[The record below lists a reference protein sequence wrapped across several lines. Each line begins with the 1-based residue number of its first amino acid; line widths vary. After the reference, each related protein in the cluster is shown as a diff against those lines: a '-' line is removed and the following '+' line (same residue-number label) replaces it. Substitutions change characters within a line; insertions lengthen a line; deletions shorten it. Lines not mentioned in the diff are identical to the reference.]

1 MEPSVV
7 RSVVELDE
15 ALMPSRLATSPVA
28 YAPTMGALHGG
39 HAALM
44 RAARA
49 LGDVVVA
56 SIFVNP
62 TQFGAGEDLHTYPR
76 TLEDDIDICGRENVD
91 IVFVPDVA
99 TVYPE
104 GAGGITVDPG
114 PLGAVL
120 EGRSRPT
127 HFRGVL
133 TVVAKLFAM
142 VRPSHA
148 VFGEKDYQQLVLVAN
163 MVRDLFMPIEVV
175 AVETVREADGLAMS
189 SRNRY
194 LHPRH
199 RAGAAALSTALLA
212 GQKAAGSGAEA
223 VASTA
228 RSVLEAVDGLAIDYV
243 ELTSPDL
250 SEAPQQGEAR
260 LLVAARL
267 GATRLID
274 NIAIDLTPPSLSQ

>member
-1 MEPSVV
+1 MQPSVV
-7 RSVVELDE
+7 RTVAELDE

-28 YAPTMGALHGG
+28 YAPTMGALHDG
-39 HAALM
+39 HAALL
-44 RAARA
+44 RVARG

-62 TQFGAGEDLHTYPR
+62 TQFAAGEDLHTYPR
-76 TLEDDIDICGRENVD
+76 TLEDDLDLCGRENVD

-99 TVYPE
+99 TMYPE
-104 GAGGITVDPG
+104 GAGGTTVDPG
-114 PLGAVL
+114 PMGAVL

-142 VRPSHA
+142 VRPSH
-148 VFGEKDYQQLVLVAN
+148 VVLGEKDYQQLVLVRR
-163 MVRDLFMPIEVV
+163 MVRHLCMPIDVV
-175 AVETVREADGLAMS
+175 GVPTVREPDGLAMS

-199 RAGAAALSTALLA
+199 RAAAAALSRALSA
-212 GQKAAGSGAEA
+212 GRAAADTGAEA
-223 VASTA
+223 VVSCA
-228 RSVLEAVDGLAIDYV
+228 RAVLEAADGLAVDYV
-243 ELTSPDL
+243 ELTGPDL
-250 SEAPQQGEAR
+250 DDPPPQGEAR

-274 NIAIDLTPPSLSQ
+274 NAAVDLGSAS